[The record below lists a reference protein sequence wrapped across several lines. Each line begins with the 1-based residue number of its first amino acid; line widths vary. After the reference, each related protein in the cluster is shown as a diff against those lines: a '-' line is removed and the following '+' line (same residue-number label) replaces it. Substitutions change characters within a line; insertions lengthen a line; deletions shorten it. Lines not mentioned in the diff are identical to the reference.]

1 LEAGLKGIVATRIRY
16 DVAAFLTAVED
27 ELIPFEV
34 PGGAG
39 RRYFR
44 NAGRTLRRG
53 LEAGLEL
60 TAGAATFV
68 SAYSYS
74 DFLFDDYAVTTG
86 AVTERY
92 DDNRIP
98 GIPLHQLQGSMTW
111 RWSKLFLTAEGI
123 ASSRVLVDDANTSA
137 AAGWA
142 IANVRAGG
150 RIPLGGA
157 MAVPVVGVQNL
168 FGRRYVSSVVV
179 NAAGGR
185 FYEPGPERT
194 VSIGVSLTSGR

>member
-1 LEAGLKGIVATRIRY
+1 
-16 DVAAFLTAVED
+16 
-27 ELIPFEV
+27 
-34 PGGAG
+34 
-39 RRYFR
+39 
-44 NAGRTLRRG
+44 
-53 LEAGLEL
+53 
-60 TAGAATFV
+60 
-68 SAYSYS
+68 
-74 DFLFDDYAVTTG
+74 
-86 AVTERY
+86 
-92 DDNRIP
+92 
-98 GIPLHQLQGSMTW
+98 
-111 RWSKLFLTAEGI
+111 
-123 ASSRVLVDDANTSA
+123 VDDANTSA

-185 FYEPGPERT
+185 FYEAGPERT